1 MKKLMSANGKSRLD
15 DDIKRNSNMKISE
28 RILYMNT
35 HVLNELNE
43 SKIFI
48 THDIKTYVKLFFGRI
63 YS

>member
-35 HVLNELNE
+35 HVLNELNVFR
-43 SKIFI
+43 KIYI
-48 THDIKTYVKLFFGRI
+48 AHDIKTYVKLFLW
-63 YS
+63 